1 MKQKFGDREMR
12 EGSRESGAEGERG
25 DCKEFPKTVMSTCCC
40 FYGCVLKARNKSA
53 PLAIGWSGSEQQ
65 RVQEKNKLG

>member
-1 MKQKFGDREMR
+1 MVCEAKFGAREMR

-25 DCKEFPKTVMSTCCC
+25 GSKEFPNTVMSMCCC

-53 PLAIGWSGSEQQ
+53 PLAFGWSGSEHQSP
-65 RVQEKNKLG
+65 REK